1 MRTQINLTYQ
11 LSPDATISFEE
22 DVADQTGVSNVQEVG
37 SESAAGY
44 TGFHLAEQ
52 REQYSAVLNGSYRL
66 YDETGYR
73 GYISSIL
80 SDAKGVFTKAL
91 TIPFYV
97 TFERIYP
104 TFCIVFDRACG
115 QYATRFRLT
124 NETTGEYIEV
134 DNNQSAAA
142 IIKTKYTFWGDKKEA
157 RLTLSIYAWSSAYSN
172 ARVTSIAVNYS
183 CTYTGKDLI
192 KYVGSEN
199 SFPADLTPYPGLCE
213 QYVELEVYDR
223 DNALRFI
230 SEYQDAS
237 IDVYLIDDTT
247 GEIEDLGGYA
257 VTDTQDDTASAVV
270 KIYCKDV
277 SCTFDRINVPALSV
291 EDRSADDLFAL
302 AFSRAGNVAWKYSSD
317 FVASNCKNTITP
329 NSWTYSSDLKTFL
342 NKVCVMSGT
351 RVYYYKRTFIVTD
364 AINTPYSAERLTLSP
379 REYLSTAKLALP
391 DNCRVD
397 TVLVQPLSNQLAE
410 EASVLH
416 TEEITDIFVRA
427 NKYSLPVSSS
437 MQSTHWRCLHND
449 TRIGFSK
456 HNFAKSRMECI
467 MAEGSCTITLD
478 RVPKDLPTVRIG
490 LQGTTKSIPRGT
502 ATYDAY
508 PTKSDLSSE
517 TFSLSNWIDTQG
529 TSSEDKLS
537 WSYDDA
543 RVSMNPWIRNIV
555 APDLNAPP
563 TDADIITTWTN
574 PSLLARTY
582 ANLVGWYGSASFG
595 AGSELFDMLPVNPSG
610 TNLIEAYAC
619 AIRMQNL
626 SLVTS
631 STIEKIGENTFRVSW
646 KAPVRVSYAA
656 ASRTRGP
663 LGGWYDL
670 DNFAFVDYVTKVSVE
685 LIGHELSTDTVD
697 IGYSNDVNGDMTST
711 ALKNVYPVS
720 LEKCEL
726 FTTETK
732 RFDTLV
738 TVDRARTW
746 LQFYDHLVHTFVC
759 TVPAE
764 WAIKHKISVGTH
776 NFRVVQPNGNFVQDY
791 LARNTVFALVNIEK
805 RLEKSSY
812 VYELKLI
819 ERTV

>member
-1 MRTQINLTYQ
+1 MRIQTNLTYQ

-22 DVADQTGVSNVQEVG
+22 NVADQTGVSNAQEVS
-37 SESAAGY
+37 SESAVGY
-44 TGFHLAEQ
+44 MGFHLAEQ
-52 REQYSAVLNGSYRL
+52 HEQYSTILNGSYRL
-66 YDETGYR
+66 YDETGYP

-80 SDAKGVFTKAL
+80 SDTEGVFAKAL
-91 TIPFYV
+91 TIPFRV

-115 QYATRFRLT
+115 QYATHFKLT
-124 NETTGEYIEV
+124 NEDTGEYIEV
-134 DNNQSAAA
+134 NNNQSVAA
-142 IIKTKYTFWGDKKEA
+142 IVKTKYTFWGSKKEA
-157 RLTLSIYAWSSAYSN
+157 RLILSIYAWSSAYTN
-172 ARVTSIAVNYS
+172 ARVTSIALNYN

-192 KYVGSEN
+192 RCVSSEN

-213 QYVELEVYDR
+213 QYVDLEVYDR

-230 SEYQDAS
+230 SEYQTAS
-237 IDVYLIDDTT
+237 IDVYIVDDTT
-247 GEIEDLGGYA
+247 GDIEDLGGYA
-257 VTDTQDDTASAVV
+257 VTDIQVDTTSATA
-270 KIYCKDV
+270 KIYCKDI
-277 SCTFDRINVPALSV
+277 SCTFDKINMPALSV
-291 EDRSADDLFAL
+291 ENRSADDLFTL
-302 AFSRAGNVAWKYSSD
+302 AFSRAGNVAWKYFSN
-317 FVASNCKNTITP
+317 FVASNCKNMITP

-342 NKVCVMSGT
+342 HKVCVMSGT

-364 AINTPYSAERLTLSP
+364 AINTPYSTELLTLSP

-397 TVLVQPLSNQLAE
+397 TVLMQPLSNQLAE

-416 TEEITDIFVRA
+416 TEEITDVFVEA
-427 NKYSLPVSSS
+427 TKYSLPVSSS
-437 MQSTHWRCLHND
+437 MQSTHWRYLHND
-449 TRIGFSK
+449 TQVAFSK

-467 MAEGSCTITLD
+467 MAEGSCVITLD
-478 RVPKDLPTVRIG
+478 RVPKDLPTVRIR

-508 PTKSDLSSE
+508 PTKTDLSSK
-517 TFSLSNWIDTQG
+517 TFLLSNWLDTQS
-529 TSSEDKLS
+529 TSSDAKLS
-537 WSYDDA
+537 WSYDGD
-543 RVSMNPWIRNIV
+543 RVSMNPWIRNVV

-563 TDADIITTWTN
+563 TDADIVTTWAD
-574 PSLLARTY
+574 PSLIARNSATLA
-582 ANLVGWYGSASFG
+582 GWYGSASFG
-595 AGSELFDMLPVNPSG
+595 AGSELFDMLPTNPSG
-610 TNLIEAYAC
+610 TSMVEAYAC

-626 SLVTS
+626 SLVSS
-631 STIEKIGENTFRVSW
+631 STIEKISENTFRVTW

-685 LIGHELSTDTVD
+685 LIGQELSTDTID
-697 IGYSNDVNGDMTST
+697 IGYSKDANGNMTST

-732 RFDTLV
+732 QLDKLA
-738 TVDRARTW
+738 TVERARVW

-776 NFRVVQPNGNFVQDY
+776 NFYVVQPNGNLVQDY
-791 LARNTVFALVNIEK
+791 LALTATFALVNIEK

-819 ERTV
+819 ERP